1 MVGIDILKYFNFTF
15 SLCKICFLV
24 PDMYTILFLV
34 LVILTLIHGYLL
46 MLVKM
51 WTLLILVLKLYG
63 LIPTYTNI
71 PKINAKTRTKSKF
84 SSSETKAKQ
93 KINRN

>member
-1 MVGIDILKYFNFTF
+1 
-15 SLCKICFLV
+15 
-24 PDMYTILFLV
+24 
-34 LVILTLIHGYLL
+34 